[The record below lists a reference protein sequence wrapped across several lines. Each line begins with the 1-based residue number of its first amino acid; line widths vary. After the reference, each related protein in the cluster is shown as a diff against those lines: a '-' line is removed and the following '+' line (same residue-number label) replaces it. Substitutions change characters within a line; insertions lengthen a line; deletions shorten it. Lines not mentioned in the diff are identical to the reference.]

1 MTMLSEKDRELIE
14 AAREAIARRYRNDW
28 QEVGAAVRTRSGKV
42 VTGVNLDAYLGRMAV
57 CAEAV
62 RARAADHGAGRVRHR
77 HRRRRCAIPS
87 RTRPTASS
95 ASSRRAAAARE
106 LIWDYDRNARVIV
119 PNGGGE
125 TVVSIGELLAEAST
139 AGSETCDGASVST
152 TPRRLVT
159 AERRDDDV
167 AETSLRPQRLS
178 EFIGQ
183 QQARA
188 NLGVFIEAARTR
200 KEALDHVLF
209 VGPPG
214 LGKTTLAQ
222 IVARELGVNFRATSG
237 PVIAKAGD
245 LAALLT
251 NLEERDVLFIDEIHR
266 LNPAVEEI
274 LYPAMEDFQLDLI
287 IGEGPAARSVKIDLA
302 PFTLV
307 GATTRAGLLT
317 NPLRDRFGIPIRLN
331 FYSEAEL
338 EEIVNRGARVLGIG
352 MTADGANEIARR
364 ARGTPRIAG
373 RLLRRVRDFALVAGA
388 TSIDRAAADRAL
400 GALEVDAAGLDA
412 MDRRYLTMI
421 AENYGGGPVGIETI
435 AAALSEPRDAIE
447 EIIEPFLIQKGF
459 VQRTPRG
466 RLLTGHAFR
475 HLGLAE
481 PARDP
486 AQFGLFGPGRR
497 LSKINVDVR
506 YRHHI

>member
-1 MTMLSEKDRELIE
+1 MT
-14 AAREAIARRYRNDW
+14 
-28 QEVGAAVRTRSGKV
+28 
-42 VTGVNLDAYLGRMAV
+42 
-57 CAEAV
+57 
-62 RARAADHGAGRVRHR
+62 
-77 HRRRRCAIPS
+77 
-87 RTRPTASS
+87 
-95 ASSRRAAAARE
+95 
-106 LIWDYDRNARVIV
+106 
-119 PNGGGE
+119 
-125 TVVSIGELLAEAST
+125 
-139 AGSETCDGASVST
+139 T

-159 AERRDDDV
+159 PARRDDDV
-167 AETSLRPQRLS
+167 AEASLRPQRLS
-178 EFIGQ
+178 EFVGQ

-188 NLGVFIEAARTR
+188 NLSVFIEAARGR
-200 KEALDHVLF
+200 REALDHVLF

-251 NLEERDVLFIDEIHR
+251 NLEARDVLFIDEIHR
-266 LNPAVEEI
+266 LNPVVEEI

-302 PFTLV
+302 KFTLI

-317 NPLRDRFGIPIRLN
+317 NPLRDRFGIPVRLN
-331 FYSEAEL
+331 FYSEREL
-338 EEIVNRGARVLGIG
+338 EEVVERGARVLGIG

-388 TSIDRAAADRAL
+388 TAIDRGTADRAL
-400 GALEVDAAGLDA
+400 VELEVDAAGLDA
-412 MDRRYLTMI
+412 IDRRYLTTI
-421 AENYGGGPVGIETI
+421 AQNYGGGPGGVETI
-435 AAALSEPRDAIE
+435 AAARSEPRDAIE
-447 EIIEPFLIQKGF
+447 EIIEPFLIQRGLL
-459 VQRTPRG
+459 QRTPRG
-466 RLLTGHAFR
+466 RLLTSHAFR

-486 AQFGLFGPGRR
+486 AQFGFFSEGTE
-497 LSKINVDVR
+497 D
-506 YRHHI
+506 